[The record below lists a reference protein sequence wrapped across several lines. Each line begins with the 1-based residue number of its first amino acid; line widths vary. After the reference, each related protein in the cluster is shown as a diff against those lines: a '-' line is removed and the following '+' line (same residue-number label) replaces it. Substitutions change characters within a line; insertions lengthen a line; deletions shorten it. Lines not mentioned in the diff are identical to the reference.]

1 MLQKRF
7 GQESE
12 TEVEDRGSGIAT
24 GAAVETARSITSLP
38 LLSPKDEKKEEEKI
52 SLFWRV
58 FGGTI
63 LSIVALVSITLFN
76 NLQSS
81 ISDLRG
87 ELSREREARA
97 GLAKKDDVDARIKT
111 QYERIRVVEG
121 YKAEIEA
128 IKERASAN
136 AMGAE
141 TIRKDM
147 SASLDAIKK
156 ETAGIEVLK
165 ERIALLETLK
175 KDVAALDALKEK
187 LAAANTELK
196 TVREDIAKASQE
208 VEKNKAAD
216 LERKNSRDAQT
227 KMFEETIKELQK
239 DVQACR
245 EKIARLEG
253 SQPANPEKKKADE
266 KP

>member
-7 GQESE
+7 GDQYDSE
-12 TEVEDRGSGIAT
+12 IEDREVAAT
-24 GAAVETARSITSLP
+24 VAAVETARSITSAP
-38 LLSPKDEKKEEEKI
+38 VAPPRDDKKEEEKM

-81 ISDLRG
+81 ITDLRS

-97 GLAKKDDVDARIKT
+97 TLAKKDDVDSRIKT
-111 QYERIRVVEG
+111 QYDRIRTVEG
-121 YKAEIEA
+121 YKADIEA
-128 IKERASAN
+128 IKERANAN
-136 AMGAE
+136 AMAADG
-141 TIRKDM
+141 
-147 SASLDAIKK
+147 IKK
-156 ETAGIEVLK
+156 DLTTSIDALKKDAAGVEVLK
-165 ERIALLETLK
+165 ERVAALEMLK
-175 KDVAALDALKEK
+175 KDVAAIDSLKEK
-187 LAAANTELK
+187 LTALAADLK
-196 TVREDIAKASQE
+196 VAREDVSKAQQE

-216 LERKNSRDAQT
+216 LERKTARDAQA
-227 KMFEETIKELQK
+227 KQLDETIKELQK
-239 DVQACR
+239 SLQTCR

-253 SQPANPEKKKADE
+253 LQPSPPPV

>member
-1 MLQKRF
+1 MMQKRF
-7 GQESE
+7 GQECE
-12 TEVEDRGSGIAT
+12 AERDQ
-24 GAAVETARSITSLP
+24 GADAVSVETARSITSLP
-38 LLSPKDEKKEEEKI
+38 LASPKDEKKDEEKI

-76 NLQSS
+76 NLQNS
-81 ISDLRG
+81 ISDLRA

-97 GLAKKDDVDARIKT
+97 ALAKKDDVDARIKT

-128 IKERASAN
+128 MKERSSAN
-136 AMGAE
+136 ATSSE
-141 TIRKDM
+141 TLRKDIT
-147 SASLDAIKK
+147 SSLDAIKK
-156 ETAGIEVLK
+156 ETAGIELIK
-165 ERIALLETLK
+165 ERIAMLEALK
-175 KDVAALDALKEK
+175 KEVASLDSLKEK
-187 LAAANTELK
+187 ITTASAELK
-196 TVREDIAKASQE
+196 TVREEIGKASQE
-208 VEKNKAAD
+208 VEKNKSAD
-216 LERKNSRDAQT
+216 LERKAFRDAQA
-227 KMFEETIKELQK
+227 KQWDETIKELQK

-253 SQPANPEKKKADE
+253 SQPAAPEKKKADE